1 MKEERQLFGH
11 PIGLSILFF
20 TELWE
25 RFSFYGMRGILV
37 LYLTAETLADNP
49 GLGFDNAKAL
59 SWYGTYTALVY
70 IASIPG
76 GLIAD
81 KILGQKISVLIGGIL
96 IIIGQFTLTAE
107 STTAFII
114 GLALIISGV
123 GMLKPN
129 ISTMVGG
136 LYKQGDARRDAGFT
150 LFYMGINIGA
160 FSAPLL
166 VGYVGEVLNWKWAF
180 SLAGFGMIIGQIVY
194 VFGWKYLKGVGNL
207 ITQNKETAHLAK
219 KPLTKIEKDRMVVLF
234 ISFLIVLVFWAAYE
248 QAGGLMNLFAKESV
262 DRVIFGWEI
271 PASFFQSLHAGF
283 VIILAIPMAWAWDQ
297 WRKKGYE
304 SSSPFKMAIGSIVM
318 SLGFVALMG
327 AVMQLSA
334 SSMAKASMGWL
345 FLSYGLHVVAELSIS
360 PVVLSFITK
369 LAPAKYA
376 SIMMGLYFGVTG
388 IGNKVAGLLGEA
400 AQEAGEM
407 AIFTGIA
414 VFCLIFGL
422 LLLVFVK
429 KLKALAHGAEAVTIQ
444 E

>member
-1 MKEERQLFGH
+1 
-11 PIGLSILFF
+11 
-20 TELWE
+20 
-25 RFSFYGMRGILV
+25 
-37 LYLTAETLADNP
+37 
-49 GLGFDNAKAL
+49 
-59 SWYGTYTALVY
+59 
-70 IASIPG
+70 
-76 GLIAD
+76 
-81 KILGQKISVLIGGIL
+81 
-96 IIIGQFTLTAE
+96 
-107 STTAFII
+107 
-114 GLALIISGV
+114 
-123 GMLKPN
+123 MLKPN

>member
-1 MKEERQLFGH
+1 
-11 PIGLSILFF
+11 
-20 TELWE
+20 
-25 RFSFYGMRGILV
+25 
-37 LYLTAETLADNP
+37 
-49 GLGFDNAKAL
+49 
-59 SWYGTYTALVY
+59 
-70 IASIPG
+70 
-76 GLIAD
+76 
-81 KILGQKISVLIGGIL
+81 
-96 IIIGQFTLTAE
+96 
-107 STTAFII
+107 
-114 GLALIISGV
+114 
-123 GMLKPN
+123 
-129 ISTMVGG
+129 
-136 LYKQGDARRDAGFT
+136 
-150 LFYMGINIGA
+150 
-160 FSAPLL
+160 
-166 VGYVGEVLNWKWAF
+166 
-180 SLAGFGMIIGQIVY
+180 
-194 VFGWKYLKGVGNL
+194 
-207 ITQNKETAHLAK
+207 
-219 KPLTKIEKDRMVVLF
+219 MVVLF